1 MQGQHCHSSVVK
13 VIEKDFV
20 ETPWRNPIM
29 HMLNDTERVS
39 EAGVIVDVPLG
50 MGRGVIGKLQ
60 LQRMSCVVGIEEFLK
75 DLRWHSNAPQTCED
89 AIKLAIF
96 RPEGRTIGHQRCH
109 SSAVGSCPKAF
120 EEQGVKSV
128 HGEDVGV
135 EVVSECVRR

>member
-1 MQGQHCHSSVVK
+1 MQGQHCNSSVVK
-13 VIEKDFV
+13 VIEEDFV
-20 ETPWRNPIM
+20 ETPWRNTIM

-50 MGRGVIGKLQ
+50 RGVIGKLQ
-60 LQRMSCVVGIEEFLK
+60 LQRMSCVVDIEEFLK

-96 RPEGRTIGHQRCH
+96 RSGGRTIGHQRCH
-109 SSAVGSCPKAF
+109 SSAVGPCTKAF
-120 EEQGVKSV
+120 EEQRVKSV

>member
-13 VIEKDFV
+13 VIEEDFV
-20 ETPWRNPIM
+20 ETPWRNTIM

-50 MGRGVIGKLQ
+50 RGVIGKLQ
-60 LQRMSCVVGIEEFLK
+60 LQRMSCVVDIEEFLK

-96 RPEGRTIGHQRCH
+96 RSGGRTIGHQRCH
-109 SSAVGSCPKAF
+109 SSAVGPCTKAF

-128 HGEDVGV
+128 HGEDVGG